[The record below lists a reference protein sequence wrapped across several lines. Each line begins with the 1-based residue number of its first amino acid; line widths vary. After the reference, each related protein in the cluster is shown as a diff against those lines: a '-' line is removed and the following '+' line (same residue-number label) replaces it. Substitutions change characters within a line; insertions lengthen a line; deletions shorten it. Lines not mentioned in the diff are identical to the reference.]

1 MNKKSLIAMTML
13 IALVVFPL
21 KGYAA
26 NVYRVQ
32 LFFGLSM
39 PQGGAVSLYDWQ
51 LFLEEEI
58 AATFDGFNV
67 VDSIGF
73 YKGKP
78 ERSKIV
84 TIVLD
89 QDEMPKVIKLGKS
102 YATKFHQE
110 SVMMVKTPVV
120 DWRFIE
126 AEAETAPAPALAP
139 Q

>member
-1 MNKKSLIAMTML
+1 MNKKCLIGLTLL

-21 KGYAA
+21 KGYSA

-32 LFFGLSM
+32 LFFGLSL
-39 PQGGAVSLYDWQ
+39 PQGGSVSYYDWQ

-58 AATFDGFNV
+58 AKTFDGFNV

-89 QDEMPKVIKLGKS
+89 QDDMPKVIKLGKV
-102 YATKFHQE
+102 YAAKFHQE
-110 SVMMVKTPVV
+110 SVMMVKTPVL
-120 DWRFIE
+120 DWRFI
-126 AEAETAPAPALAP
+126 APASAPVLAP

>member
-1 MNKKSLIAMTML
+1 MTL
-13 IALVVFPL
+13 LVALVVFPL
-21 KGYAA
+21 KGYSA

-32 LFFGLSM
+32 LFFGLSL
-39 PQGGAVSLYDWQ
+39 PQGGGVSYYDWQ

-58 AATFDGFNV
+58 AKTFDGFNV

-89 QDEMPKVIKLGKS
+89 QNEMPKVIKLGKV
-102 YATKFHQE
+102 YAAKFHQE
-110 SVMMVKTPVV
+110 SVMMVKTPVL

-126 AEAETAPAPALAP
+126 AEAEPAPVLAP